1 MRRLGVIRRDLNKA
15 YRRLGNW
22 RAVGREFGIS
32 GGMAFRMAVQKYEP
46 KEAAIRVRLG
56 LPAMAPA
63 PVCMSCGL
71 VHVSKRCTAKVQ
83 GGLYRDL
90 WDVPV
95 RMLKKMLEE
104 RRSDWDGDY
113 YE

>member
-1 MRRLGVIRRDLNKA
+1 MRRLGAIRRDLRKA
-15 YRRLGNW
+15 HQRLGNW

-56 LPAMAPA
+56 LAAMVPAPA
-63 PVCMSCGL
+63 CAVCGG
-71 VHVSKRCTAKVQ
+71 VHMSKRCTVKVQ
-83 GGLYRDL
+83 GRRYRDL

-95 RMLKKMLEE
+95 RVLRKMLEE
-104 RRSDWDGDY
+104 RRSD
-113 YE
+113 